1 MAPADYIPYVVVETK
16 NATDNSTAE
25 IIKGGDEAATGTCS
39 IFGNS
44 TV

>member
-1 MAPADYIPYVVVETK
+1 MAPADYIPHVVETK

-25 IIKGGDEAATGTCS
+25 IIKGGDEAATGTSS